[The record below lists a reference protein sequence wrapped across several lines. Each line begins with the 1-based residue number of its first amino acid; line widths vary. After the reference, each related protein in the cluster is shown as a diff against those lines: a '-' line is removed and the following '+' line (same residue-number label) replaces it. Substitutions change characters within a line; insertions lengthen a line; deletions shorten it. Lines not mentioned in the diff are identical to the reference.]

1 MGEKNEAPVAASGAP
16 AVGGVPAASGVPT
29 AGLGL
34 PGDAAAADAADEQ
47 SRARADA
54 PGTHP
59 EFDRLVRTVWRLRQE
74 DGCPW
79 DRAQTHRSLE
89 RSLVEET
96 YEAVDAIERGSAAHL
111 AEELGDVLM
120 QVLLHAEIARED
132 GAFTIDDVCRQIN
145 AKLVRR
151 HPHVFGDASATS
163 EQDVGRIWTE
173 VKRRER
179 EARAAADGTD
189 AAAASGA
196 APEGLLDSVP
206 RSLPA
211 LLQCQKISERAARA
225 GFEWA
230 SEADVWDQVA
240 SERRELEAEPV
251 GSDARALEFGDVL
264 FSLVNVARWEGID
277 AEAALAASN
286 RKFRQRWGAMEAM
299 ARERGVRLDELGTA
313 ELNRLWTE
321 AKRLERGGAGAGAGA
336 DGTGAGADGGTESLC

>member
-1 MGEKNEAPVAASGAP
+1 MGEKNMLPVEDAVPGAGDVTAAGRGPAAGRA
-16 AVGGVPAASGVPT
+16 AVG
-29 AGLGL
+29 LEL
-34 PGDAAAADAADEQ
+34 PGDRAAADAADEQ

-79 DRAQTHRSLE
+79 DSAQTHQTLE

-96 YEAVDAIERGSAAHL
+96 YEAVDAIERKSDVHL

-145 AKLVRR
+145 QKLVRR
-151 HPHVFGDASATS
+151 HPHVFGDAAAQS
-163 EQDVGRIWTE
+163 EQDVGRIWAD

-179 EARAAADGTD
+179 EARAAMGEGEA
-189 AAAASGA
+189 GA

-206 RSLPA
+206 GSLPA

-225 GFEWA
+225 GFEWP

-240 SERRELEAEPV
+240 SERREFEAEPA

-286 RKFRQRWGAMEAM
+286 RKFRGRWGAMERM
-299 ARERGVRLDELGTA
+299 AREQGVCLDQLDVA
-313 ELNRLWTE
+313 ELNRLWDE
-321 AKRLERGGAGAGAGA
+321 AKRQERGEAAA
-336 DGTGAGADGGTESLC
+336 DNCKTGAEADDSAPAD